1 MRTLDNENINRFIGL
16 SIDGPAII
24 SVWKYCS
31 RGNLQDIMSNSTITM
46 DGFFIYSIIRDLA
59 EVGTVIE
66 NGAFPGSV
74 P

>member
-1 MRTLDNENINRFIGL
+1 MRTLDHDNINRFIGL

-31 RGNLQDIMSNSTITM
+31 RGNLQDIMSTSTITL

-59 EVGTVIE
+59 EVRTVVE
-66 NGAFPGSV
+66 NGS
-74 P
+74 